1 MNKTVI
7 TSGVVGLIIGA
18 VLALAI
24 TMQLG
29 YGPPGKRQM
38 MDGRGGDVRG
48 AASMRNV
55 TRHFIEEMIPHH
67 QDAVLMADL
76 GLKKAEHKELKQLA
90 TDIKTAQAKEIREMR
105 SWYKSWYGAEVP
117 ESSGSMGD
125 GMMDDEMMGGGMMGK
140 ATDLASLKNA
150 KPFDKEFIEQMIP
163 HHQMAVMMA
172 QMAFIASD
180 RDEIRTLAKNIIAA
194 QNREIVRMQGWYTQ
208 WYAR

>member
-1 MNKTVI
+1 MKEAGELSNMNKTVI
-7 TSGVVGLIIGA
+7 TSGAVGLIIG
-18 VLALAI
+18 VLLALAI

-90 TDIKTAQAKEIREMR
+90 TDIKTAQTKEIRQMR
-105 SWYKSWYGAEVP
+105 SWYKSWYGVEVP
-117 ESSGSMGD
+117 ENSGGMGH
-125 GMMDDEMMGGGMMGK
+125 GMMGGGMMGGV
-140 ATDLASLKNA
+140 TDL
-150 KPFDKEFIEQMIP
+150 
-163 HHQMAVMMA
+163 
-172 QMAFIASD
+172 
-180 RDEIRTLAKNIIAA
+180 
-194 QNREIVRMQGWYTQ
+194 
-208 WYAR
+208 